1 MRSSAADAATD
12 SSAMNQA
19 DLLQLV
25 ANGESSLVEFK
36 RDDIRPERL
45 AREVS
50 ALLNFE
56 GGRILLGVEN
66 DGAITGLARSRE
78 DAEEWMMN
86 VARQNIRPPF
96 IPSWSCVAFDDG
108 KTVAVVGVPGDAPE
122 KPYKAKVGKAWQAY
136 VRVGTSV
143 REATYADEA
152 RLYQAAQLVRFDI
165 RPVRGTDLDSLDRE
179 RLLNYLRVVQRRDA
193 PSSTDRHGWEQLLG
207 NLDLLADGYATGAGL
222 LLFGTNP
229 NRRLPQAGI
238 TAAAFPGTEKT
249 YDTVDEMVIRGPLVS
264 VLSPRK
270 KALERGVIDQ
280 ATDFVARN
288 MGTAAW
294 LEGGRRRRK
303 RAFASE
309 AVREAVVNA
318 VTHRDYLLTQ
328 TDIEISLYADRL
340 EIISPGRLPNGVTV
354 GKMRE
359 GARAARNELLK
370 DILRDYGYVEHLGM
384 GVRRKIIDAM
394 RVHNGTEVDL
404 VEGDDR
410 FVVRLWKQ
418 PVEER

>member
-1 MRSSAADAATD
+1 
-12 SSAMNQA
+12 MNQA
-19 DLLQLV
+19 ELLQLV
-25 ANGESSLVEFK
+25 VNGESSRVEFK
-36 RDDIRPERL
+36 RDDIGPERL

-56 GGRILLGVEN
+56 GGLILLGVED
-66 DGAITGLARSRE
+66 DGAITGLTRSRE

-86 VARQNIRPPF
+86 IARQNIQPPF
-96 IPSWSCVAFDDG
+96 IPSWSCVALDEG
-108 KTVAVVGVPGDAPE
+108 KTVAVVEVPADAPE
-122 KPYKAKVGKAWQAY
+122 KPYKAKVGKGWQTY
-136 VRVGTSV
+136 IRVGTSV
-143 REATYADEA
+143 RTATYADEA

-165 RPVRGTDLDSLDRE
+165 RPVRGTDLDSLDLA
-179 RLLNYLRVVQRRDA
+179 RLRNYFRVLQRRDA
-193 PSSTDRHGWEQLLG
+193 PPLADRHGWEQLLG
-207 NLDLLADGYATGAGL
+207 NLDLLADGCATGAGL

-229 NRRLPQAGI
+229 NRRLPHAGI
-238 TAAAFPGTEKT
+238 TAAAFPGVEKT
-249 YDTVDEMVIRGPLVS
+249 YDTDDEMVIRGPLVS

-270 KALERGVIDQ
+270 KALEPGVIDQ

-288 MGTAAW
+288 MGTDAW

-303 RAFASE
+303 KAFASE

-354 GKMRE
+354 RKMRE

-384 GVRRKIIDAM
+384 GVRRKIIEAM
-394 RVHNGTEVDL
+394 RMHNATKVGL
-404 VEGDDR
+404 VEEDDR
-410 FVVRLWKQ
+410 FVVRLWKK
-418 PVEER
+418 PLAEAR